1 LGRGK
6 SRIVIT
12 LGGPNS
18 ETHAA
23 FICLPFDAYWA
34 GFSWNNRAT
43 DSLAVCDDQMLR
55 TELRIVWQN
64 LSQLSEGTSDE
75 GLLAQVLAGQWMG
88 AHHSPVDVLLRHMI
102 KKGI

>member
-1 LGRGK
+1 
-6 SRIVIT
+6 
-12 LGGPNS
+12 
-18 ETHAA
+18 
-23 FICLPFDAYWA
+23 
-34 GFSWNNRAT
+34 
-43 DSLAVCDDQMLR
+43 MLR